1 MNLLKIIVT
10 GPESSGKT
18 TLCNALSKHFNL
30 PFSKEYAREYLNT
43 LKRDYNPDDLL
54 KIAKGQLQTENG
66 LQLVDT
72 DLITLKIWSEYKYGS
87 CDDWIT
93 SQIEKQKQEKRFYLL
108 CKPDILWINDPQR
121 ENPNDREELFEIYKQ
136 ELDDLGHK
144 YFIVEGENRMENSI
158 LKISPLIIHYLKSI
172 YIFTPS

>member
-66 LQLVDT
+66 LQILDT

-87 CDDWIT
+87 CDNWILT
-93 SQIEKQKQEKRFYLL
+93 QIEKQKPENRFYLL
-108 CKPDILWINDPQR
+108 CSPDIPWQADKQR
-121 ENPNDREELFEIYKQ
+121 ENPNNREELFEIYKQ

-144 YFIVEGENRMENSI
+144 YFIVEGENRIENSI
-158 LKISPLIIHYLKSI
+158 LKISPLISI
-172 YIFTPS
+172 I

>member
-18 TLCNALSKHFNL
+18 NLCNALSKHFNL

-54 KIAKGQLQTENG
+54 KIAKGQLKTENG
-66 LQLVDT
+66 LQLLDT

-87 CDDWIT
+87 CDKWILE
-93 SQIEKQKQEKRFYLL
+93 QIETQKSEKRFYLL
-108 CKPDILWINDPQR
+108 CSPDIPWQADKQR
-121 ENPNDREELFEIYKQ
+121 ENPNNREELFEIYKQ

-158 LKISPLIIHYLKSI
+158 LKISTLISI
-172 YIFTPS
+172 I

>member
-1 MNLLKIIVT
+1 MNLHKIIIT

-66 LQLVDT
+66 LQILDT

-87 CDDWIT
+87 CDKWILT
-93 SQIEKQKQEKRFYLL
+93 QIEKQKSENRFYLL
-108 CKPDILWINDPQR
+108 CSPDIPWQADKQR

-136 ELDDLGHK
+136 ELDDLEHN
-144 YFIVEGENRMENSI
+144 YFIVEGENRIENSI
-158 LKISPLIIHYLKSI
+158 LKISPLISI
-172 YIFTPS
+172 I